1 MAFNANTAPT
11 LPLWRSSCNARRAAS
26 MFRATTADNASPSAT
41 CTATRF
47 SASISINSPREPRA
61 PSTSRSAAELVLL
74 ASSANCNASARAAE
88 MLASL
93 CAVPYKLC
101 APSRVTSAE
110 TRAWSASTRRCA
122 SSASL
127 RTSVATTLR
136 KRSMS
141 SFSPRTCAFSAPT
154 FSVAWRASSSVAV
167 WSPPTPPLAL
177 TASYE
182 LICST
187 TLASSPRRFAA
198 SASRVA
204 ITPESIS

>member
-1 MAFNANTAPT
+1 MLTPLLIVGALGTVVMAFNANTAPT
-11 LPLWRSSCNARRAAS
+11 LPLWRSSCNALRAAS
-26 MFRATTADNASPSAT
+26 MFLATTADNASPNAT

-47 SASISINSPREPRA
+47 SASISIKSPREPRA

-74 ASSANCNASARAAE
+74 ASSASCNASARAAE

-110 TRAWSASTRRCA
+110 TRAWSASISRCA

-127 RTSVATTLR
+127 RTSVATTMR

-167 WSPPTPPLAL
+167 
-177 TASYE
+177 
-182 LICST
+182 
-187 TLASSPRRFAA
+187 
-198 SASRVA
+198 
-204 ITPESIS
+204 